1 MKKRFLCMLL
11 IICTASRLLP
21 AGAFAAESGRAL
33 RRGAD
38 GLIPCIG
45 ENGNR
50 RPGDTDTGV
59 KAMADKAASAGEA
72 PAKESSIAVAAA
84 AAAIAGAAL
93 IGNIVLLAVVLKRRK
108 GRI

>member
-1 MKKRFLCMLL
+1 MKKRFLCIMLVL
-11 IICTASRLLP
+11 LMASALLP
-21 AGAFAAESGRAL
+21 AGAFAAEGGKAL
-33 RRGAD
+33 RRGTD

-50 RPGDTDTGV
+50 RLGNTDTGV
-59 KAMADKAASAGEA
+59 KAMADKAASAGDA
-72 PAKESSIAVAAA
+72 HAKESSIAVAAA

-93 IGNIVLLAVVLKRRK
+93 TGNIVLLAVVLKRRK

>member
-1 MKKRFLCMLL
+1 MHGVAASAGGRFC
-11 IICTASRLLP
+11 R
-21 AGAFAAESGRAL
+21 GGGRAI
-33 RRGAD
+33 RRGTD

-50 RPGDTDTGV
+50 RSGDTDTGV
-59 KAMADKAASAGEA
+59 KAMADKAASAGDA
-72 PAKESSIAVAAA
+72 HAKESSIAVAAA

-93 IGNIVLLAVVLKRRK
+93 TGNIVLLAVVLKRRK

>member
-1 MKKRFLCMLL
+1 MHGVAASAGGRFC
-11 IICTASRLLP
+11 R
-21 AGAFAAESGRAL
+21 GGGRAI

-45 ENGNR
+45 ENGNWWL
-50 RPGDTDTGV
+50 GDTDTGV
-59 KAMADKAASAGEA
+59 KAMADKAASAGDA
-72 PAKESSIAVAAA
+72 HAKESSIAVAAA

-93 IGNIVLLAVVLKRRK
+93 TGNIVCWPLLKRRK

>member
-1 MKKRFLCMLL
+1 MHGVAASAGGRFC
-11 IICTASRLLP
+11 R
-21 AGAFAAESGRAL
+21 GGGRAI

-45 ENGNR
+45 ENGNWWL
-50 RPGDTDTGV
+50 GNTDTGV
-59 KAMADKAASAGEA
+59 KAAADKAASAGEA

-93 IGNIVLLAVVLKRRK
+93 TGNIVLLAVVLKRRK